1 MKIPGSGRHCRRV
14 KKTPVA
20 VIGILLIVL
29 IFSAGFVLAATGGE
43 HGSGEGSGAK
53 GWVETDWFRV
63 INFVVLVGIL
73 FFVLRKPVAEALG
86 SRIEGIKAQ
95 LADLE
100 AQKEDAEKKLSA
112 YNEKLSQLEKEA
124 EKIVSDY
131 IQQGNEAKA
140 RIIQEAEAAY
150 IQQGNEA
157 KARIIQEAEA
167 AAEKLQFQARRNIE
181 HEFER
186 AKQQLQQE
194 VLEKSLVKA
203 EEIIKG
209 KITAKDQN
217 RLVDEYLAKVVSE

>member
-1 MKIPGSGRHCRRV
+1 MKIPDSGRHCRRV
-14 KKTPVA
+14 KIKKGSVA
-20 VIGILLIVL
+20 VIAILLVVIM
-29 IFSAGFVLAATGGE
+29 FSAGLVLAATGGE

-53 GWVETDWFRV
+53 RWVETDWFRV
-63 INFVVLVGIL
+63 INFVVLAAIL

-100 AQKEDAEKKLSA
+100 AQKEDAEKKLSV
-112 YNEKLSQLEKEA
+112 YSEKLSQLEKEA

-140 RIIQEAEAAY
+140 RIIQEAEAA
-150 IQQGNEA
+150 
-157 KARIIQEAEA
+157 
-167 AAEKLQFQARRNIE
+167 AEKLQSQARRNIE
-181 HEFER
+181 HEFEQ

-194 VLEKSLVKA
+194 ILEKSLVKA
-203 EEIIKG
+203 KEIIKG
-209 KITAKDQN
+209 KITAKDQD

>member
-1 MKIPGSGRHCRRV
+1 MKIPGFGRHCRRV
-14 KKTPVA
+14 KKAPAA

-29 IFSAGFVLAATGGE
+29 MFSAGFVLAATGGE
-43 HGSGEGSGAK
+43 HGSGAGSGAK

-63 INFVVLVGIL
+63 INFVVLAGIL

-100 AQKEDAEKKLSA
+100 AQKEDAEKKLTA

-140 RIIQEAEAAY
+140 RIM
-150 IQQGNEA
+150 
-157 KARIIQEAEA
+157 QEAEA
-167 AAEKLQFQARRNIE
+167 AAEKLQSQARRNIE

-194 VLEKSLVKA
+194 VLENSLVKA

>member
-14 KKTPVA
+14 KKAPIA

-29 IFSAGFVLAATGGE
+29 MFSAGFVLAATGGE
-43 HGSGEGSGAK
+43 HGSGAK

-63 INFVVLVGIL
+63 INFVVQAGIL

-100 AQKEDAEKKLSA
+100 AQKEDAEKKLAA
-112 YNEKLSQLEKEA
+112 YNEKLSRLEKEA
-124 EKIVSDY
+124 EIIVSD
-131 IQQGNEAKA
+131 
-140 RIIQEAEAAY
+140 Y

-167 AAEKLQFQARRNIE
+167 AAEKLQSQARRNIE

>member
-1 MKIPGSGRHCRRV
+1 MKIPGSGRHYRKI
-14 KKTPVA
+14 KKAPVA
-20 VIGILLIVL
+20 VICILLIVL
-29 IFSAGFVLAATGGE
+29 MFSAGLVFAATGGE

-53 GWVETDWFRV
+53 GWVATDWFRV
-63 INFVVLVGIL
+63 INFVVLAGIL
-73 FFVLRKPVAEALG
+73 IFVLRKPVSEALG

-100 AQKEDAEKKLSA
+100 AQKEDAEKKLAA
-112 YNEKLSQLEKEA
+112 YNEKLSQLENEA

-140 RIIQEAEAAY
+140 RIIQEAEAA
-150 IQQGNEA
+150 
-157 KARIIQEAEA
+157 
-167 AAEKLQFQARRNIE
+167 AEKLQSQARRNIE

-194 VLEKSLVKA
+194 VLEKSLIKA

-209 KITAKDQN
+209 RITAKDQD

>member
-63 INFVVLVGIL
+63 INFVVLAGIL

-140 RIIQEAEAAY
+140 RIIQEAET
-150 IQQGNEA
+150 
-157 KARIIQEAEA
+157 
-167 AAEKLQFQARRNIE
+167 AAEKLQSQARRNIE

>member
-1 MKIPGSGRHCRRV
+1 MKIPGSGRHYRRI
-14 KKTPVA
+14 KKAPVA
-20 VIGILLIVL
+20 VICILLIVL
-29 IFSAGFVLAATGGE
+29 MFSAGLVFAATGGE

-53 GWVETDWFRV
+53 GWVATDWFRL
-63 INFVVLVGIL
+63 INFVVLAGIL
-73 FFVLRKPVAEALG
+73 IFVLRKPVSEALG

-100 AQKEDAEKKLSA
+100 AQKEDAEKKLAA

-140 RIIQEAEAAY
+140 RIIQEAEAA
-150 IQQGNEA
+150 
-157 KARIIQEAEA
+157 
-167 AAEKLQFQARRNIE
+167 AEKLQSQARRNIE

-194 VLEKSLVKA
+194 ILEKSLVKA

-209 KITAKDQN
+209 KITAKDQD

>member
-1 MKIPGSGRHCRRV
+1 MKIPGSGRHRRWM
-14 KKTPVA
+14 KKGGIT
-20 VIGILLIVL
+20 VIVTLVL
-29 IFSAGFVLAATGGE
+29 CLFFSAGFVLASAGGE
-43 HGSGEGSGAK
+43 HGSGEGQGAK

-63 INFVVLVGIL
+63 INFVVLAGIL
-73 FFVLRKPVAEALG
+73 IFVLRKPVAEALG

-100 AQKEDAEKKLSA
+100 AQKEEAEKKLAA

-131 IQQGNEAKA
+131 IQQGN
-140 RIIQEAEAAY
+140 Q
-150 IQQGNEA
+150 A

-167 AAEKLQFQARRNIE
+167 AAAKLQSQARRNIE

-186 AKQQLQQE
+186 AKQQLQE
-194 VLEKSLVKA
+194 EILEKSLAKA
-203 EEIIKG
+203 EDIIKG
-209 KITAKDQN
+209 KITAKDQD

>member
-20 VIGILLIVL
+20 VIGIILVVLL
-29 IFSAGFVLAATGGE
+29 FSAGFVFAATGGE
-43 HGSGEGSGAK
+43 HVSGEGSGAK
-53 GWVETDWFRV
+53 GWVKTDWFRV
-63 INFVVLVGIL
+63 INFVVLAAIL

-100 AQKEDAEKKLSA
+100 AQKEDAEKKLAA

-140 RIIQEAEAAY
+140 RIIQEAEAA
-150 IQQGNEA
+150 
-157 KARIIQEAEA
+157 
-167 AAEKLQFQARRNIE
+167 AEKLQSQARRNIE
-181 HEFER
+181 HEFDR

-209 KITAKDQN
+209 KITAKDQD

>member
-1 MKIPGSGRHCRRV
+1 
-14 KKTPVA
+14 
-20 VIGILLIVL
+20 
-29 IFSAGFVLAATGGE
+29 LAATGGE

-63 INFVVLVGIL
+63 INFVVLAGIL

-140 RIIQEAEAAY
+140 RIIQEAET
-150 IQQGNEA
+150 
-157 KARIIQEAEA
+157 
-167 AAEKLQFQARRNIE
+167 AAEKLQSQARRNIE

>member
-1 MKIPGSGRHCRRV
+1 MKNPGSGRHCRRE

-53 GWVETDWFRV
+53 GWVESDWFRV
-63 INFVVLVGIL
+63 INFVVLAGIL

-86 SRIEGIKAQ
+86 SRIEGIRAQ

-140 RIIQEAEAAY
+140 RIM
-150 IQQGNEA
+150 
-157 KARIIQEAEA
+157 QEAEA
-167 AAEKLQFQARRNIE
+167 AAEKLQSQARRNIE

-194 VLEKSLVKA
+194 VLENSLVKA

>member
-1 MKIPGSGRHCRRV
+1 MKIRSSGRHCRKA
-14 KKTPVA
+14 KKAPVA

-29 IFSAGFVLAATGGE
+29 LFSAGFVLAATGGE
-43 HGSGEGSGAK
+43 GDGAK

-63 INFVVLVGIL
+63 INFVVLAGVL
-73 FFVLRKPVAEALG
+73 FFILRKPVAQALG
-86 SRIEGIKAQ
+86 SRIEGIKSQ

-100 AQKEDAEKKLSA
+100 AQKDEAEKKLA
-112 YNEKLSQLEKEA
+112 EYNDKLSQLEKEA

-140 RIIQEAEAAY
+140 RIIQEAEAA
-150 IQQGNEA
+150 
-157 KARIIQEAEA
+157 
-167 AAEKLQFQARRNIE
+167 AEKLQSQARRNIE

-194 VLEKSLVKA
+194 VLAKSLVKA

-209 KITAKDQN
+209 KITSKDQE

>member
-1 MKIPGSGRHCRRV
+1 MKIPGFGRYCLRM
-14 KKTPVA
+14 KKGPVA
-20 VIGILLIVL
+20 IIGILLVIFL
-29 IFSAGFVLAATGGE
+29 FSAGFVLASSGDE
-43 HGSGEGSGAK
+43 HGSGEDQGAK

-63 INFVVLVGIL
+63 LNFVVLAGIL
-73 FFVLRKPVAEALG
+73 IFVLRKPVSEALG
-86 SRIEGIKAQ
+86 SRIKGIKAQ

-100 AQKEDAEKKLSA
+100 AQKEEVEKKLAA

-140 RIIQEAEAAY
+140 RIIQEAEAA
-150 IQQGNEA
+150 
-157 KARIIQEAEA
+157 A
-167 AAEKLQFQARRNIE
+167 AKLQSQARRNIE

-194 VLEKSLVKA
+194 VLEQSLVKA

-209 KITAKDQN
+209 KITEKDQD

>member
-1 MKIPGSGRHCRRV
+1 MKIPGSGRHHRRV
-14 KKTPVA
+14 IKAPVA
-20 VIGILLIVL
+20 VISILLIVL
-29 IFSAGFVLAATGGE
+29 MFSAVFVYAATGGG

-53 GWVETDWFRV
+53 GWVKTDWFRV
-63 INFVVLVGIL
+63 INFMVLVGIL
-73 FFVLRKPVAEALG
+73 FFVLRKPIAEALS

-100 AQKEDAEKKLSA
+100 AQKEDAEKKLAA
-112 YNEKLSQLEKEA
+112 YNEKLSRLEKEA

-140 RIIQEAEAAY
+140 RIIQEAEAA
-150 IQQGNEA
+150 
-157 KARIIQEAEA
+157 
-167 AAEKLQFQARRNIE
+167 AEKLQSQARRNIE

-194 VLEKSLVKA
+194 VLEKSLIKA

-209 KITAKDQN
+209 RITAKDQD

>member
-1 MKIPGSGRHCRRV
+1 MKIPDSGRHYPSV
-14 KKTPVA
+14 KIKKSPVA
-20 VIGILLIVL
+20 VIGILFLLAVIVL
-29 IFSAGFVLAATGGE
+29 SAGVVLAASGGE
-43 HGSGEGSGAK
+43 HGSGEGSAAK
-53 GWVETDWFRV
+53 GWAQTDWFRV
-63 INFVVLVGIL
+63 INFVVLAGLL
-73 FFVLRKPVAEALG
+73 FFVLRKPVAAALG

-100 AQKEDAEKKLSA
+100 AQKEEAEKKLA
-112 YNEKLSQLEKEA
+112 VYNEKLSRLEKEA

-140 RIIQEAEAAY
+140 RII
-150 IQQGNEA
+150 
-157 KARIIQEAEA
+157 REAEA
-167 AAEKLQFQARRNIE
+167 AAEKLQSLARRNIE

-203 EEIIKG
+203 EQIIIG
-209 KITAKDQN
+209 NITAKDQD

>member
-1 MKIPGSGRHCRRV
+1 MKIPGSGRHYRRI
-14 KKTPVA
+14 KKAPVA
-20 VIGILLIVL
+20 VICILLIVL
-29 IFSAGFVLAATGGE
+29 MFSADLVFAATGGE
-43 HGSGEGSGAK
+43 HGSGEGSGGK
-53 GWVETDWFRV
+53 GWVATDWFRV
-63 INFVVLVGIL
+63 INFVVLAGIL
-73 FFVLRKPVAEALG
+73 IFVLRKPVSEALG

-100 AQKEDAEKKLSA
+100 AQKEDTEKKLAA

-140 RIIQEAEAAY
+140 RIIQEAEAA
-150 IQQGNEA
+150 
-157 KARIIQEAEA
+157 
-167 AAEKLQFQARRNIE
+167 AEKLQSQARRNIE
-181 HEFER
+181 NEFER

-194 VLEKSLVKA
+194 VLEKSLIKA

-209 KITAKDQN
+209 KITAKDQD

>member
-1 MKIPGSGRHCRRV
+1 MKIPGSGRHYGRV
-14 KKTPVA
+14 IKAPVA
-20 VIGILLIVL
+20 VIGILLLVL
-29 IFSAGFVLAATGGE
+29 MFTAGFVYAASGGG
-43 HGSGEGSGAK
+43 HSSGEGSGAK
-53 GWVETDWFRV
+53 GWAKTDWFRV
-63 INFVVLVGIL
+63 LNFVVLAGIL
-73 FFVLRKPVAEALG
+73 FFVLRKPIAEALS

-100 AQKEDAEKKLSA
+100 AQKEDAEKKLAA
-112 YNEKLSQLEKEA
+112 YNEKLSRLEKEA

-140 RIIQEAEAAY
+140 RIIQEAEAA
-150 IQQGNEA
+150 
-157 KARIIQEAEA
+157 
-167 AAEKLQFQARRNIE
+167 AEKLQAQARRNIE
-181 HEFER
+181 HEFEL

-209 KITAKDQN
+209 KITEKDQD

>member
-1 MKIPGSGRHCRRV
+1 MKIAGSGRHHRRV
-14 KKTPVA
+14 KKAPVA
-20 VIGILLIVL
+20 VIGILLVVL
-29 IFSAGFVLAATGGE
+29 MLSAGFVYAATGGG

-53 GWVETDWFRV
+53 GWVKTDWFRV
-63 INFVVLVGIL
+63 INFVVLAGIL
-73 FFVLRKPVAEALG
+73 FFVLRKPVTEALG

-100 AQKEDAEKKLSA
+100 AQKEDAEKKLAA
-112 YNEKLSQLEKEA
+112 YNEKLSRLEKEA

-131 IQQGNEAKA
+131 I
-140 RIIQEAEAAY
+140 R
-150 IQQGNEA
+150 QGNEA

-167 AAEKLQFQARRNIE
+167 AAEKLQSQARRNIE

-194 VLEKSLVKA
+194 ILEKSLVKA

-209 KITAKDQN
+209 KITAKDQD